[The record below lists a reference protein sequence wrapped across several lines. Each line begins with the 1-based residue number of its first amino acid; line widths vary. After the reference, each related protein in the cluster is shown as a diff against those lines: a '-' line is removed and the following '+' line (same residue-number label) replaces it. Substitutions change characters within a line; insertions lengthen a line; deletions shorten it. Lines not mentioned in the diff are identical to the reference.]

1 MAVVKRPEK
10 IAPQSCFIQMKK
22 IETAA
27 FGGCWYC
34 KNCTDKNILL
44 PYMNIFSNLLFL
56 NINFLNNSP

>member
-27 FGGCWYC
+27 FDGC
-34 KNCTDKNILL
+34 
-44 PYMNIFSNLLFL
+44 
-56 NINFLNNSP
+56 